1 LRASRA
7 SPLCGWRTTTSANSR
22 FEPHNGLRHIDE
34 GKHVKKF
41 TDIPILRE
49 LIAAQTRRAPAAEP
63 DTPHL

>member
-1 LRASRA
+1 MRLAHDPA
-7 SPLCGWRTTTSANSR
+7 QIPR

-49 LIAAQTRRAPAAEP
+49 LIAALNHRAPAVEP
-63 DTPHL
+63 DTPRL